1 MQLLRSKEK
10 ADFARFKSLTEGK
23 VSFLDGQHDLTGNRV
38 AMQSFV
44 RSGNSFLRNCLERIT
59 GVYTGADMNIKHTF
73 FEAMMGMLGQYITS
87 DSNLVWVTKTH
98 CPHAIP
104 GDKAF
109 KAEKMIVIARN
120 PIDVITSFA
129 NLVNTHSHSL

>member
-1 MQLLRSKEK
+1 M
-10 ADFARFKSLTEGK
+10 
-23 VSFLDGQHDLTGNRV
+23 TGDRV
-38 AMQSFV
+38 AMQSFA
-44 RSGNSFLRNCLERIT
+44 RSGNTFLRRYLEIIS
-59 GVYTGADMNIKHTF
+59 GIYTGADMNIKHTF
-73 FEAMMGMLGQYITS
+73 FEAMMGLLGQNITS

-98 CPHAIP
+98 YPHAIP

-120 PIDVITSFA
+120 PLDVIPSFA